1 LRLKDKRGEGERSE
15 NGLMSLNC
23 VDFLKC
29 PFHGEGWL
37 FLNSGKHKPFFMGN
51 INKKKQWRPSELMI
65 LRIIIASLKSK

>member
-1 LRLKDKRGEGERSE
+1 MCLDERSE

-29 PFHGEGWL
+29 PFHGVGWL

-51 INKKKQWRPSELMI
+51 TNKNKQWRLTNDIEDYYRYFKVKI
-65 LRIIIASLKSK
+65 R